1 VEVKVK
7 ESARDN
13 DRFAIKELQKRF
25 GRIEKEVRRRKE
37 KEPPIEVKE
46 KAKANKELANHG
58 TKALMRAQEVELAH
72 RMESSRGRS
81 VHAGRTKKM
90 RNVANC
96 RLRLRR
102 LRRLRRL
109 ERCKRPFVRNKDKL
123 RQNRTTQSAN
133 KVTRVG
139 VFDDK

>member
-1 VEVKVK
+1 MEVKVK

-58 TKALMRAQEVELAH
+58 TKALM
-72 RMESSRGRS
+72 
-81 VHAGRTKKM
+81 
-90 RNVANC
+90 
-96 RLRLRR
+96 
-102 LRRLRRL
+102 
-109 ERCKRPFVRNKDKL
+109 
-123 RQNRTTQSAN
+123 
-133 KVTRVG
+133 
-139 VFDDK
+139 